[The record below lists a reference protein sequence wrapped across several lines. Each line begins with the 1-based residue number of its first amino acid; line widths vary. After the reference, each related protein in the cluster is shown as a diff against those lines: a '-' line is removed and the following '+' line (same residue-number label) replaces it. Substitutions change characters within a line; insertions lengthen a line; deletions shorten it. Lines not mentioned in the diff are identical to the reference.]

1 MLVDIQTT
9 RQVWVYSAIVSSI
22 SIIVPV
28 TVVGTIMSLV
38 PGMPFVAIAFGVSI
52 AFLIPLFIAPP
63 LSYLFIS
70 VLRMQSETIRRVDEH
85 VRFDMLTG
93 ALNRSHFLDSIRAR
107 AATGMLLIVDADH
120 FKAVNDKLGHAAG
133 DEALCILVHSMI
145 SSIGPKGIVGRLG
158 GEEFG
163 VFLPGLNTDNG
174 AVMADR
180 ICANVRAL
188 DMIVDGKPLKMTI
201 SIGGTLH
208 HQRYTIG
215 HSLKVAD
222 ERLYKAKQAGRDRF
236 ILCDDPPQKAA
247 MRSV

>member
-1 MLVDIQTT
+1 MLIDIQTK
-9 RQVWVYSAIVSSI
+9 RQVWVYSAMVSAI

-28 TVVGTIMSLV
+28 AVVGTIMSLV
-38 PGMPFVAIAFGVSI
+38 PGMPFIVIAFGISI
-52 AFLIPLFIAPP
+52 AFFIPLFIAPP

-70 VLRMQSETIRRVDEH
+70 VLRIQSETIRRVDEH

-93 ALNRSHFLDSIRAR
+93 ALNRSHFLDSVRAR
-107 AATGMLLIVDADH
+107 AATGMLMIVDADH
-120 FKAVNDKLGHAAG
+120 FKTVNDKLGHAAG

-145 SSIGPKGIVGRLG
+145 STIGPKGIVGRLG

-163 VFLPGLNTDNG
+163 VFLPGFNVDDG
-174 AVMADR
+174 AVTADR

-201 SIGGTLH
+201 SIGGALH

-222 ERLYKAKQAGRDRF
+222 QRLYRAKKTGRDRF
-236 ILCDDPPQKAA
+236 ILCDDTPPEAA
-247 MRSV
+247 IRSA